1 MIFTSPS
8 LINWKLKMTELQI
21 LDQVIERSFHLPLAG
36 GKLSLTE
43 TSADCKR
50 VEIQI
55 SNKAFAFTLD
65 GQGHLIKPFNASE
78 AGINKKND
86 GVLCFCY
93 KQKFYVFLLE
103 LKSGNKSQYLKQLKS
118 GRNFVEYLIRQIN
131 LFYPVNI
138 QPEYRGILFRLD
150 KRSPQ
155 KQTTRKTPPN
165 FENRKGLLC
174 VDLTCNHSYKLTQ
187 LKQAL

>member
-1 MIFTSPS
+1 
-8 LINWKLKMTELQI
+8 MTELQI
-21 LDQVIERSFHLPLAG
+21 LDQVIERCFHLSLAG
-36 GKLSLTE
+36 GKCVLSE
-43 TSADCKR
+43 ANADCNR
-50 VEIQI
+50 VEIEI
-55 SNKAFAFTLD
+55 SSKAFAFSLD
-65 GQGHLIKPFNASE
+65 GQGHLIKPFNSSE

-86 GVLCFCY
+86 GVLCFLH

-103 LKSGNKSQYLKQLKS
+103 LKSGNKGQYLKQLKS
-118 GRNFVEYLIRQIN
+118 GKNFVEYLIQQIN

-138 QPEYRGILFRLD
+138 QPEYRGVLFRLE

-165 FENRKGLLC
+165 FENRGGLLC
-174 VDLTCNHSYKLTQ
+174 VDLNCNQSYKLSQ